1 MCGKDTVSLGN
12 GAASACLVGAG
23 ETNFSGW
30 SSGGGRVDGDLRDRV
45 VLTGTADRS
54 DAPRFRATPLP
65 TKQHVETGCGCGSWE
80 MSQECM
86 TSALAWCLEIPGST
100 QPHLP
105 SSLIVHP
112 ALTFPAV
119 PWWTQPWE
127 LSLGTQLCLP
137 WPQGQAPFSLA
148 GGDLEVR
155 CFQGNEVIRNSL
167 GCCRQLRVS
176 SVPAAA
182 VRDRTLP
189 PPPGPPKLPRPP
201 QLQEPTDVQ
210 GGAGLGSLG

>member
-86 TSALAWCLEIPGST
+86 TSALAWCLD
-100 QPHLP
+100 
-105 SSLIVHP
+105 V
-112 ALTFPAV
+112 F
-119 PWWTQPWE
+119 
-127 LSLGTQLCLP
+127 
-137 WPQGQAPFSLA
+137 
-148 GGDLEVR
+148 
-155 CFQGNEVIRNSL
+155 
-167 GCCRQLRVS
+167 
-176 SVPAAA
+176 
-182 VRDRTLP
+182 
-189 PPPGPPKLPRPP
+189 PGPR
-201 QLQEPTDVQ
+201 
-210 GGAGLGSLG
+210 GAGYRGRAGLATG